1 MDLLDLE
8 QDEAFLRF
16 CGSRYGREPMAELF
30 TDYLELTARQQ
41 TAAQARSDSRSR
53 RATGA
58 GSGSG
63 GETLTG
69 EQQKALDEWNRAFP
83 QMRMTA
89 KEFLSR

>member
-1 MDLLDLE
+1 MT
-8 QDEAFLRF
+8 AVLRRND
-16 CGSRYGREPMAELF
+16 GKRKLYDM
-30 TDYLELTARQQ
+30 
-41 TAAQARSDSRSR
+41 SDAMS
-53 RATGA
+53 A